1 MSAAL
6 ASAKKKRSP
15 AAVQPAPPSLQPQNM
30 AQGNPNMSGGLTLPQ
45 VIQLV
50 DRRLI
55 VLEKFMA
62 DSRATVQASGEQP
75 QTYSEEGQ
83 LEEQVIPDNISEV
96 LSEFDKRYEML
107 AEEIINIKNIVLSL
121 QTYTMDVNKMLLEER
136 VRILSDIDETMGE
149 PSENQ

>member
-15 AAVQPAPPSLQPQNM
+15 TAMQPASPSLQPQNM
-30 AQGNPNMSGGLTLPQ
+30 APGNSNMSGGLTLPQ

-50 DRRLI
+50 DRRLT
-55 VLEKFMA
+55 VLEKFMV
-62 DSRATVQASGEQP
+62 DSRATVQTSGEQP
-75 QTYSEEGQ
+75 QSSIEEGE
-83 LEEQVIPDNISEV
+83 LGEQIIPENISEV
-96 LSEFDKRYEML
+96 LTEFDKRYEML

-149 PSENQ
+149 QSENQ